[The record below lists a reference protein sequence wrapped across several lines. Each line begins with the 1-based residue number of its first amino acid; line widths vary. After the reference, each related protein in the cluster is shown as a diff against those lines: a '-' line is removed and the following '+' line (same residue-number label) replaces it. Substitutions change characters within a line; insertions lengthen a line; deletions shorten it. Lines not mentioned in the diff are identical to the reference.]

1 MGKNNSNINNIIKKI
16 KQYEKSGKDVSMVVQ
31 NIKNEKEGVAILT
44 KDNNIAV
51 FEGKEDGSDD
61 RIYSLE
67 EFNKNYKIVRLENEY
82 EDEIILDVWF
92 YIIFFYW
99 R

>member
-31 NIKNEKEGVAILT
+31 NIKTEKEGVAILT

>member
-1 MGKNNSNINNIIKKI
+1 MGKNNSNINNIIKQI

-31 NIKNEKEGVAILT
+31 NIKTEKEGVAILT
-44 KDNNIAV
+44 KYNNIAV

-82 EDEIILDVWF
+82 EDEIILDV
-92 YIIFFYW
+92 
-99 R
+99 

>member
-1 MGKNNSNINNIIKKI
+1 MGKNNSNINNIIKQI

-31 NIKNEKEGVAILT
+31 NIKTEKEGVAILT

-82 EDEIILDVWF
+82 ENEIILDV
-92 YIIFFYW
+92 
-99 R
+99 

>member
-1 MGKNNSNINNIIKKI
+1 MGKNNSNINNIIKQI

-31 NIKNEKEGVAILT
+31 NIKTEKEGVAILT

>member
-1 MGKNNSNINNIIKKI
+1 MGKNNSNINNIIKQI

-31 NIKNEKEGVAILT
+31 NIKTEKEGVAILT

-51 FEGKEDGSDD
+51 FEGIEDGSDD

-82 EDEIILDVWF
+82 EDEIILDV
-92 YIIFFYW
+92 
-99 R
+99 

>member
-1 MGKNNSNINNIIKKI
+1 MGKNNSNINNIIKQI